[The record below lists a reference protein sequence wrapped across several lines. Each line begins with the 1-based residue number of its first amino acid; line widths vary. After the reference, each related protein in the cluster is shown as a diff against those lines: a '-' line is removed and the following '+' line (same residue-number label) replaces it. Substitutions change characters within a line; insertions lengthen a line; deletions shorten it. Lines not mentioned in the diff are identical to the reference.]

1 MGSAPPPG
9 TAAAL
14 LAILGD
20 GAAGPER
27 QLRTLVTTIDLAV
40 AREPEHGLAAQAL
53 ARAVAAVGLPLLA
66 RHPDGPQSPRISATL
81 AAAEAYARDPDDRTE
96 RALYECAT
104 DSYPFG
110 PGEGHYGTTERD
122 GCEPGS
128 GCRSG
133 AGTLLFAARETGFAE
148 AIDTLTAELS
158 PWLRASQA
166 RPELPGPVGDWPDG
180 GHDRDVCPGV
190 GGPDTRARAGHDVR
204 DPQWPGRPPA
214 RGGGGPRCG
223 GGRAGLGSRRRFR
236 RSGPAA
242 ALGPGLRDRPPGRGG
257 LPDRARTAHPVGVTP
272 PDRPP
277 DDIRDADGRYA
288 AGQPPPGGRSPRA
301 RASTCSTPRPACST

>member
-1 MGSAPPPG
+1 MTGRGGPGRPSGGGVPWRAMGSAPPG

-40 AREPEHGLAAQAL
+40 ARERGHGLAMQAL
-53 ARAVAAVGLPLLA
+53 ARAVAAVGRPLLA
-66 RHPDGPQSPRISATL
+66 RHPDGPQTPRISATL

-96 RALYECAT
+96 LALYECAT

-133 AGTLLFAARETGFAE
+133 AGTLLFAARDTGFAA
-148 AIDTLTAELS
+148 AIQALTAELG
-158 PWLRASQA
+158 PWLRSTG
-166 RPELPGPVGDWPDG
+166 LPGGMTW
-180 GHDRDVCPGV
+180 
-190 GGPDTRARAGHDVR
+190 
-204 DPQWPGRPPA
+204 
-214 RGGGGPRCG
+214 
-223 GGRAGLGSRRRFR
+223 GS
-236 RSGPAA
+236 
-242 ALGPGLRDRPPGRGG
+242 
-257 LPDRARTAHPVGVTP
+257 TAT
-272 PDRPP
+272 
-277 DDIRDADGRYA
+277 
-288 AGQPPPGGRSPRA
+288 
-301 RASTCSTPRPACST
+301 

>member
-1 MGSAPPPG
+1 
-9 TAAAL
+9 L

-53 ARAVAAVGLPLLA
+53 ARAVAAVGRPLLA

-81 AAAEAYARDPDDRTE
+81 AAAEAYARDPDERTGL
-96 RALYECAT
+96 ALYRCAT

-133 AGTLLFAARETGFAE
+133 AGTLLFAARETGFA
-148 AIDTLTAELS
+148 AAVQVMTAELA
-158 PWLRASQA
+158 PWLRTTQ
-166 RPELPGPVGDWPDG
+166 
-180 GHDRDVCPGV
+180 
-190 GGPDTRARAGHDVR
+190 
-204 DPQWPGRPPA
+204 
-214 RGGGGPRCG
+214 
-223 GGRAGLGSRRRFR
+223 AGLT
-236 RSGPAA
+236 
-242 ALGPGLRDRPPGRGG
+242 GPG
-257 LPDRARTAHPVGVTP
+257 
-272 PDRPP
+272 
-277 DDIRDADGRYA
+277 
-288 AGQPPPGGRSPRA
+288 
-301 RASTCSTPRPACST
+301 

>member
-1 MGSAPPPG
+1 MGSAPPG

-40 AREPEHGLAAQAL
+40 AREPEHGLAVQAL
-53 ARAVAAVGLPLLA
+53 ARAVAAVGRPLLA

-96 RALYECAT
+96 LALYECAT

-133 AGTLLFAARETGFAE
+133 AGTLLFAARETGFAA
-148 AIDTLTAELS
+148 AIQALTAELA
-158 PWLRASQA
+158 PWLRSTG
-166 RPELPGPVGDWPDG
+166 LPGGMTW
-180 GHDRDVCPGV
+180 
-190 GGPDTRARAGHDVR
+190 
-204 DPQWPGRPPA
+204 
-214 RGGGGPRCG
+214 
-223 GGRAGLGSRRRFR
+223 GS
-236 RSGPAA
+236 
-242 ALGPGLRDRPPGRGG
+242 
-257 LPDRARTAHPVGVTP
+257 TAT
-272 PDRPP
+272 
-277 DDIRDADGRYA
+277 
-288 AGQPPPGGRSPRA
+288 
-301 RASTCSTPRPACST
+301 

>member
-1 MGSAPPPG
+1 PELAPPSPQHHDRGPAHAYLPLRRSSACRARTAPAKGASRRRTSVLPPPGRPAPGRGGPVRSPGGGVPWRAMESAPPPG

-27 QLRTLVTTIDLAV
+27 QLRTLVTAIDLAV

-53 ARAVAAVGLPLLA
+53 ARAVAAVGRPLLA
-66 RHPDGPQSPRISATL
+66 RHPDGPQTPRISATL

-96 RALYECAT
+96 RALYQCAT

-133 AGTLLFAARETGFAE
+133 AGTLLFAARETGFAA
-148 AIDTLTAELS
+148 AIQALTAELA
-158 PWLRASQA
+158 PWLRS
-166 RPELPGPVGDWPDG
+166 
-180 GHDRDVCPGV
+180 
-190 GGPDTRARAGHDVR
+190 
-204 DPQWPGRPPA
+204 
-214 RGGGGPRCG
+214 
-223 GGRAGLGSRRRFR
+223 
-236 RSGPAA
+236 
-242 ALGPGLRDRPPGRGG
+242 
-257 LPDRARTAHPVGVTP
+257 
-272 PDRPP
+272 
-277 DDIRDADGRYA
+277 
-288 AGQPPPGGRSPRA
+288 
-301 RASTCSTPRPACST
+301 